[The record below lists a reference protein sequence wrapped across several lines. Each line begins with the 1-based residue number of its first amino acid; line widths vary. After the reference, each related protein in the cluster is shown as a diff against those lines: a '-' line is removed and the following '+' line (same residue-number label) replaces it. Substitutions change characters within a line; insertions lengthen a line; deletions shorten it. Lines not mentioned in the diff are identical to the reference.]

1 MAATPTNE
9 HDHPSDELVD
19 ITDRLRAE
27 SKTVHDEFAQLNGAR
42 HEAWERH
49 AAEIRIT
56 LDDMQR
62 DLDEA
67 RSRLELEHQRTQE
80 EAQDDLDEL
89 FATLHGRYDELRLQV
104 RLGAMGASDQVEAL
118 REEAGRI
125 LDRGRSAVRRA
136 RAALR
141 NLVP

>member
-9 HDHPSDELVD
+9 HDHPGDELVD

-27 SKTVHDEFAQLNGAR
+27 SKAVHDEFAQLDGAR

-67 RSRLELEHQRTQE
+67 RARLELEHQRTQE

-89 FATLHGRYDELRLQV
+89 LATLHGRYDELRLQA
-104 RLGAMGASDQVEAL
+104 RLGAMGVSDQVDAL
-118 REEAGRI
+118 RDEAGRI
-125 LDRGRSAVRRA
+125 LDRGRTAVRRA
-136 RAALR
+136 RSALR
-141 NLVP
+141 DLVP